1 MNPYTELTG
10 KGDFLGIAP
19 VNFGAYKE
27 LPDLKLSDV
36 ALKQC
41 SDSYHQKKLLLYKDA
56 SRENFMSQISWY
68 STATILTHARAD
80 SIDSEPTIYMSD
92 SAIRLSELQML
103 NKPATHLIVLSA
115 CQTNAGR
122 SLTGEGVYSLAR
134 GFSAVGIPA
143 IAATQWVADNRAIY
157 IISEKFNQLIAGG
170 MNKDEALQKAKLSYI
185 QKGEKDNIL
194 PYYWADLI
202 LIGNSDPI
210 HFSTGY
216 KINWLF
222 LTIALTALVLL
233 MFFLMMKSK
242 RDRQLLN

>member
-1 MNPYTELTG
+1 MNPSTELTG

-19 VNFGAYKE
+19 VNFSSYKE

-41 SDSYHQKKLLLYKDA
+41 SDAYHRKKLLLYKDA
-56 SRENFMSQISWY
+56 SRENFIRQVSSY
-68 STATILTHARAD
+68 STATIFSHARAD
-80 SIDSEPTIYMSD
+80 STDNEPTLFMSD
-92 SAIRLSELQML
+92 SAIRLSELPML
-103 NKPATHLIVLSA
+103 NKAATNLIVLSA

-143 IAATQWVADNRAIY
+143 VAATQWVADNRAIY

-185 QKGEKDNIL
+185 QNGEKDKIL

-216 KINWLF
+216 KITGCSSRSCWQRWQCWC
-222 LTIALTALVLL
+222 
-233 MFFLMMKSK
+233 FFSK
-242 RDRQLLN
+242 

>member
-1 MNPYTELTG
+1 MRQ
-10 KGDFLGIAP
+10 
-19 VNFGAYKE
+19 
-27 LPDLKLSDV
+27 LS
-36 ALKQC
+36 L
-41 SDSYHQKKLLLYKDA
+41 
-56 SRENFMSQISWY
+56 Y
-68 STATILTHARAD
+68 STATILTHAIAD
-80 SIDSEPTIYMSD
+80 STDNEPTIFMSD

-103 NKPATHLIVLSA
+103 NKTASSLIVLSA

-143 IAATQWVADNRAIY
+143 VAATQWVADNRAIY

-170 MNKDEALQKAKLSYI
+170 MNKDEALQKAKLVYI
-185 QKGEKDNIL
+185 QNGEKGNIL

-216 KINWLF
+216 KTNWL
-222 LTIALTALVLL
+222 LITSVIAVVVLLVL
-233 MFFLMMKSK
+233 FLIMKK
-242 RDRQLLN
+242 KRQLRRTI